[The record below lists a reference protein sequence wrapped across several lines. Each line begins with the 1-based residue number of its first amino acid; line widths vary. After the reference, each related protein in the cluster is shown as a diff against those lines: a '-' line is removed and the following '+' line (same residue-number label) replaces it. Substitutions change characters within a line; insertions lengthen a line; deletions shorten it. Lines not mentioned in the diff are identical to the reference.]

1 MRWVVALGGWFT
13 AGALLFRYR
22 RLQRTSQSIITE
34 SVRVVSEAQAVMA
47 DVYRVKLSCP
57 ACDWTDVVVRETRA
71 AAMAEGNARI
81 FTHNVA
87 MDHQL
92 SGVPRPGYFRGEPL
106 N

>member
-1 MRWVVALGGWFT
+1 MRWVVALTGWLV
-13 AGALLFRYR
+13 AGTVFIRYR
-22 RLQRTSQSIITE
+22 RLQRTSQNIVAESI
-34 SVRVVSEAQAVMA
+34 RVVSEAQAVMA

-57 ACDWTDVVVRETRA
+57 VCDWTDVVVRETRV

-81 FTHNVA
+81 FTHNLT

-92 SGVPRPGYFRGEPL
+92 SGTPRPGYFRGEPL